1 MPDNNPRNPL
11 LPLWLREYPFTYWD
25 NRIEKINK
33 YNPEDRL
40 EALRTA
46 LELSDLY
53 THLFVAR
60 AQNPDQ
66 PWFLVKEDV
75 TGPNI
80 GNTLKKLTEETDH
93 GDTIFVEKLL
103 EDHDGLISYET
114 TEETEEW
121 DVSLEDWIAADFL
134 GCPVNFHHEEKELEF
149 IESPDLHYGGANAIL
164 NFHQENRKLLN
175 DFKHGFRVLP
185 FDIYT
190 LDFLIDEG
198 LMPESEEVDTL
209 REQLLEESRTW
220 EFSFVRMVTEEA
232 PEEAWY
238 DYEVTLNL
246 HSANI
251 SACVDLCRL
260 TLKQL
265 HNLFGRGGDQ
275 FIEEDLK
282 NLFSHSDAEEPLV
295 VDIIEH
301 IGDFQVVYGPGD
313 DSKEE

>member
-1 MPDNNPRNPL
+1 MPDYDLQSPL

-25 NRIEKINK
+25 NRIEKINR

-53 THLFVAR
+53 THLFVTR
-60 AQNPDQ
+60 VQNPDQ
-66 PWFLVKEDV
+66 PWFFVKENV
-75 TGPNI
+75 SGWNI
-80 GNTLKKLTEETDH
+80 GDTLKKLTEETDQ

-103 EDHDGLISYET
+103 ESHDDLISYEA
-114 TEETEEW
+114 TEETEDW
-121 DVSLEDWIAADFL
+121 DVSLDDWLAADLL
-134 GCPVNFHHEEKELEF
+134 GCPVNFNDEEKELEF
-149 IESPDLHYGGANAIL
+149 IESPDLHLGGANAIL
-164 NFHQENRKLLN
+164 NFHQENRELLN

-185 FDIYT
+185 FDIST
-190 LDFLIDEG
+190 LEFLIDQE
-198 LMPESEEVDTL
+198 LLPDTEEADYL
-209 REQLLEESRTW
+209 RERLLEESQQWKFT
-220 EFSFVRMVTEEA
+220 FVRMVTEEA

-251 SACVDLCRL
+251 SACLSFCHL

-282 NLFSHSDAEEPLV
+282 TLFSHSDAEDPLV
-295 VDIIEH
+295 INVIEH
-301 IGDFQVVYGPGD
+301 IGNLQVFHGPGD
-313 DSKEE
+313 DSGDK